1 MTEKFGK
8 KVTNKFLPRFAT
20 AKEWPDL
27 MTILKKFKENLVK
40 YKTSN
45 MSILT
50 DKISLA
56 KRLAQCLNQSL
67 PSGVHEIDL
76 DIYSMLFDNI
86 KKNNN
91 NFMGDNLGLYS
102 AGLFP
107 FFVYASAQNKIKF
120 LNDIII
126 KHYLTL
132 EISEFKLSLSGMLA
146 SILPALEEQNE
157 NMQKLIREVFLEAR
171 KKCGDEFFFGT
182 LWSIVFRNKKL
193 RIDCIKYINEEIPPY
208 NEILQDENEREK
220 NEANINEDNNEEINI
235 EENDD
240 KKDNSENNL
249 NIVKKRK
256 KVKYTINQVIEKFYP
271 NLNVL
276 ILNSLEEL
284 IINSHLYTQRLVMD
298 FIISHF
304 PIENNILSEDEK
316 ISLITSALQLLIK
329 NEHSATRRL
338 LIWLMG
344 QNQDD
349 EVEMGEPNIQYM
361 LVLLVKSL
369 KLILKN
375 EKNRENLINDIK
387 IIDHLLKQQVK
398 FVDYILEP
406 ISIEIILVVQDYWDN
421 YSSQESKDE
430 VIQKIKNFYVY
441 DSGYLDL
448 LWNSLGKKL
457 NSMNKNI
464 LVLSNNSANNNI
476 NKALQEFHSILKVL
490 NFCLEFI
497 YLDKIASKIKYY
509 IPIISSLLK
518 SFPIFKI
525 ESINDLDTIEPFL
538 DLTLKM
544 VKSLQLGF
552 NQKEEEEISLYGESN
567 NNYYGYNEND
577 DTSQHDDIIYEE
589 FLKNQIKF
597 TSKKGNSLQ
606 YIIR

>member
-1 MTEKFGK
+1 MTEKFDK
-8 KVTNKFLPRFAT
+8 KVTNKFLPRFDK

-27 MTILKKFKENLVK
+27 MTILKKFKDNLVK
-40 YKTSN
+40 YKASN
-45 MSILT
+45 MGILT

-56 KRLAQCLNQSL
+56 KRLAQCLNQKL

-86 KKNNN
+86 KLNNN

-107 FFVYASAQNKIKF
+107 FFVYASAQNKMKF
-120 LNDIII
+120 LNDIIK

-132 EISEFKLSLSGMLA
+132 EISEFKLTLSGMLA

-157 NMQKLIREVFLEAR
+157 QMQKLIREVFLTAR
-171 KKCGDEFFFGT
+171 EKCGDEFFFGT

-193 RIDCIKYINEEIPPY
+193 RINCIKYINEVVPPY
-208 NEILQDENEREK
+208 NEIVQDENSREK
-220 NEANINEDNNEEINI
+220 SDLNNNMDNDDNEENIEITEEI
-235 EENDD
+235 EENNED
-240 KKDNSENNL
+240 KNNKNDINNNNN
-249 NIVKKRK
+249 NITEINLIKNKRSKKI
-256 KVKYTINQVIEKFYP
+256 KYTRNQVIEKFYP

-276 ILNSLEEL
+276 ILNSLQEL
-284 IINSHLYTQRLVMD
+284 IINSDLYTQRLVMD
-298 FIISHF
+298 FIITHF
-304 PIENNILSEDEK
+304 PIDNNIFSEEEK
-316 ISLITSALQLLIK
+316 ISLMTSALKLLIK

-344 QNQDD
+344 QNQDE

-369 KLILKN
+369 KLMLKN
-375 EKNRENLINDIK
+375 QKTKEDLLDDIK

-406 ISIEIILVVQDYWDN
+406 ISIEMILVVQDYWDN
-421 YSSQESKDE
+421 YSKQEAKDE

-448 LWNSLGKKL
+448 LWNSLGKRL
-457 NSMNKNI
+457 NSMNKNL
-464 LVLSNNSANNNI
+464 LVLANNTNNL

-497 YLDKIASKIKYY
+497 YLDKINSKIKYY
-509 IPIISSLLK
+509 IPIVSSLLK

-525 ESINDLDTIEPFL
+525 ENINDLDTIDPFL
-538 DLTLKM
+538 ELTLKI

-552 NQKEEEEISLYGESN
+552 NQKEEEELSLYGESLRNNSMYN
-567 NNYYGYNEND
+567 NNTYYTDNDNIQYNDAIFN
-577 DTSQHDDIIYEE
+577 
-589 FLKNQIKF
+589 
-597 TSKKGNSLQ
+597 
-606 YIIR
+606 